1 MGMDAETVAQYLQE
15 NPEFFERY
23 ADVLAQV
30 FVPHPHGGRTVSLA
44 ERQILMLREKNKQF
58 EDKLHE
64 LVRFGAE
71 NDAIG
76 EKLHR
81 TTLALISA
89 SDLETA
95 LQIIYTS
102 LREDFHVN
110 EVALRLWGKVPEQAY
125 LLELAASS
133 QELRDYAEALGE
145 PYCGAQ
151 AAFETPTWFAA
162 PDTSRSFAYVPLR
175 AQRTFGLLALASDDP
190 ARFFPEMGTL
200 YLGRLGDIAGLT
212 LQRFLPKD

>member
-1 MGMDAETVAQYLQE
+1 MGMDAETVAQYLHE
-15 NPEFFERY
+15 NPEFFENY

-30 FVPHPHGGRTVSLA
+30 FVPHPHGGRAVSLA
-44 ERQILMLREKNKQF
+44 ERQNLMLREKNKQV

-89 SDLETA
+89 PDLETA
-95 LQIIYTS
+95 LQIVYTS
-102 LREDFHVN
+102 LREDFRVSD
-110 EVALRLWGKVPEQAY
+110 VALRLWGKVPEQAY

-145 PYCGAQ
+145 PYCGPQ
-151 AAFETPTWFAA
+151 AAFETPTWFTA
-162 PDTSRSFAYVPLR
+162 PDTLRSFAYVPLR
-175 AQRTFGLLALASDDP
+175 ARRTFGLLALASDDP

-200 YLGRLGDIAGLT
+200 YLGRLGDVAGLT